1 MMNLFLWV
9 VVLPFCMWVWWG
21 IAFVTA
27 RTLIAIVTFV
37 VTEELDMKTKTKD
50 HKYDRLIRYAA
61 VAHEAKPNLLS
72 TYDAE
77 KNLQIIDFDLVTRLP
92 ASMVDRLEM
101 SVIPETMIIDDGMGL
116 RFGEWKHLGVN
127 H

>member
-1 MMNLFLWV
+1 
-9 VVLPFCMWVWWG
+9 
-21 IAFVTA
+21 
-27 RTLIAIVTFV
+27 
-37 VTEELDMKTKTKD
+37 MKTETKD
-50 HKYDRLIRYAA
+50 HKYARLIRYAA